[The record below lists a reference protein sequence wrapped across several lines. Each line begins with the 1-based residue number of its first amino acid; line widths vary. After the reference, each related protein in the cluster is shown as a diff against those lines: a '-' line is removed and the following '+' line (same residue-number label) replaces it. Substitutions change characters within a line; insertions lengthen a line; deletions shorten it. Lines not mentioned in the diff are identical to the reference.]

1 MGFKNC
7 TIQYDRQKR
16 IAGKSKFSLGKMT
29 NLALFG
35 ITSFSTRPLRL
46 IFRVGILSFFIS
58 IASLIY
64 VLWSYLGGES
74 VKGWTSLI
82 ASIWLLGSLIIMSIG
97 IIGEYIG
104 RIYSEVK
111 NRPPY
116 NVEMVIYEEKEVV

>member
-1 MGFKNC
+1 M
-7 TIQYDRQKR
+7 I
-16 IAGKSKFSLGKMT
+16 
-29 NLALFG
+29 NLAIFG

-46 IFRVGILSFFIS
+46 IFLVGAISFLIS
-58 IASLIY
+58 IASFIY

-74 VKGWTSLI
+74 VQGWTSLI
-82 ASIWLLGSLIIMSIG
+82 ASVWFLGSIIIMSIG

-116 NVEMVIYEEKEVV
+116 NVESDISKKRLNLHLEIACLRI